1 MNHMWAPWRMA
12 YIAGDEEKTEGC
24 IFCVFPEQKN
34 DERYLIIHRRQHCYV
49 ILNKYPYNNG
59 HVMVVPYRHTHDLLE
74 LNAAEQSDCQQA
86 INVVIRAL
94 RKVYN
99 PDAINLGMNMGRAA
113 GAGIDEHIHY
123 HIVPRWNG
131 DTNFMPVISGTKV
144 ISESL
149 ERSWK
154 MLSEAIKEI
163 D

>member
-1 MNHMWAPWRMA
+1 MDHMWAPWRME
-12 YIAGDEEKTEGC
+12 YIAGDEEKTDGC
-24 IFCVFPEQKN
+24 IFCVFPEQK
-34 DERYLIIHRRQHCYV
+34 DDKRYLIIHRRQHCFV

-74 LNAAEQSDCQQA
+74 LNAAEQADCQQT
-86 INVVIRAL
+86 INIVIRAM